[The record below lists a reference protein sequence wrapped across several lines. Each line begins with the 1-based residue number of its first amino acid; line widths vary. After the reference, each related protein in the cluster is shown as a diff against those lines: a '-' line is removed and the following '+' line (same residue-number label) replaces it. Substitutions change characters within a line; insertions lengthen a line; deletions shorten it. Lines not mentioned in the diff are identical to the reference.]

1 MQSRTESI
9 LCAIWGF
16 AEATVFFIVP
26 DVLITC
32 VLARR
37 PRPWREI
44 VPPVLWTLLGAL
56 VGGAA
61 MYLWTLADASSVAR
75 VLAHVP
81 GINAALI
88 DRVGAQVEASGPLAT
103 FLGPITGT
111 PYKLYAHQSALHH
124 QPLLVFMLI
133 SIPARAVRFL
143 LMAFIANGLCRGAL
157 AKWSPRARVGLA
169 LALWVSFYVYYFATM
184 GW

>member
-1 MQSRTESI
+1 MKSRVESI
-9 LCAIWGF
+9 LCAIWGL

-32 VLARR
+32 AIAHR

-44 VPPVLWTLLGAL
+44 MAPVLWTLVGAL

-61 MYLWTLADASSVAR
+61 LYLWTVADASSAAR

-111 PYKLYAHQSALHH
+111 PYKLYAHQSALHY
-124 QPLLVFMLI
+124 QPLVVFMLI

-143 LMAFIANGLCRGAL
+143 LMAFIANGLCRRPL
-157 AKWSPRARVGLA
+157 AHWSPRTRVTLA
-169 LALWVSFYVYYFATM
+169 LLMWSAFYAYYFAVM